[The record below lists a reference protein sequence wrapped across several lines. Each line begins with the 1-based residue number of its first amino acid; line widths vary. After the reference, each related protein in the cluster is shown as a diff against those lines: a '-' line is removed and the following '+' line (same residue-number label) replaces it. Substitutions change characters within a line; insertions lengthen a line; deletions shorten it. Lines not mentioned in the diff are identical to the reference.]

1 MTSSTIYRKQYGA
14 TKRLTAVLLALAL
27 SACASSPALP
37 PASTASSRVTLISFN
52 DLHGHLVPSGQ
63 TVPVREA
70 DGTVVSVPA
79 GGVVSLAAL
88 VRRLG
93 GERPE
98 QTLVVA
104 AGDLVGASPLSSGL
118 FHDEPTIEALNRLG
132 LAVSSV
138 GNHEFDKGRDELLRL
153 QQGGCFPPP
162 DKAAKTGQ
170 AEGSG
175 AGLGIVGRDTCIVD
189 GRFEGAKFRYLA
201 ANVIDRKTGQP
212 LFPPYAIREVGGVKI
227 GFIGVT
233 LKETPR
239 MVSPKGVAGLRFD
252 DEAAT
257 INRWV
262 PEVRRAG
269 ASVIVVLM
277 HQGAATR
284 AVAINDTSCPG
295 FAGPALPIIDAL
307 DPAVAL
313 VITGHTHRE
322 YVCRRPDGRLVTQ
335 AGSNGRMATR
345 IDIDVDPSTGALR
358 ETSARTFVARSDTPD
373 RDAEGV
379 PPIAAGID
387 ALLQRYTRLTAAREA
402 AVVGQI
408 AAPLVRKTT
417 SAGESPLG
425 DVVADAY
432 RFAAAAAGAQIAF
445 TNPGGLRDDL
455 SRAGPVSYGQLYRV
469 LPFGNRLVTLR
480 LTGEQLRRVLE
491 AQWEAPQPAGGRVL
505 PVSSG
510 FSYAWD
516 ASAPAGAPA
525 GQGQRVIRESM
536 RLHGK
541 RISPEATYRVVV
553 NSYLAGGGD
562 LFRIFAG
569 AEVIDEGGSDLA
581 ALVAY
586 FRANPLVVPPASE
599 RLRRVETKHGR

>member
-1 MTSSTIYRKQYGA
+1 MTSSTISQRHYDRA
-14 TKRLTAVLLALAL
+14 KRLAAVSLVLAL
-27 SACASSPALP
+27 SACALTPSSPALP
-37 PASTASSRVTLISFN
+37 PASPATSRVSLISFN

-70 DGTVVSVPA
+70 DGTVTRVPA

-93 GERPE
+93 GEHPE

-118 FHDEPTIEALNRLG
+118 FHDEPIIEALNRLG

-153 QQGGCFPPP
+153 QHGGCFPPSG
-162 DKAAKTGQ
+162 KRGEA
-170 AEGSG
+170 GSG
-175 AGLGIVGRDTCIVD
+175 PGSQSGEGGIGRDTCIVD
-189 GRFEGAKFRYLA
+189 GRFDGAKFRYLA

-212 LFPPYAIREVGGVKI
+212 LFPAYAIREVGGVKI

-239 MVSPKGVAGLRFD
+239 MVMPKGVAGLRFD
-252 DEAAT
+252 DEVET

-262 PEVRRAG
+262 PEVLHAG
-269 ASVIVVLM
+269 ASVIVVLL
-277 HQGAATR
+277 HQGAATH
-284 AVAINDTSCPG
+284 AAAINDMSCPG
-295 FAGPALPIIDAL
+295 FAGPALPIVDAL
-307 DPAVAL
+307 DPAVAV

-345 IDIDVDPSTGALR
+345 IDIDFDPSTGALR
-358 ETSARTFVARSDTPD
+358 ETSARTFVANADMPD
-373 RDAEGV
+373 RDADSV
-379 PPIAAGID
+379 TGID

-402 AVVGQI
+402 AVVGRI
-408 AAPLVRKTT
+408 AAPLGRGTT

-432 RFAAAAAGAQIAF
+432 RFAAASAGAQIAF

-455 SRAGPVSYGQLYRV
+455 SHAGSVSYGQLYRV
-469 LPFGNRLVTLR
+469 LPFGNRLVTLQ
-480 LTGEQLRRVLE
+480 LSGEQLRRVLE

-525 GQGQRVIRESM
+525 GQGRRVIRESM

-569 AEVIDEGGSDLA
+569 AEVIDEGASDLE
-581 ALVAY
+581 ALLAY
-586 FRANPLVVPPASE
+586 FRANPVVVPPASD
-599 RLRRVETKHGR
+599 RMRRIEAKHGR